1 MAIPGYP
8 VTVHINIYL
17 PTSGL
22 NSEYVSELSKLE
34 TTLDEIDEDYDN
46 PIVMIRGDANA
57 SIPVRISNS
66 RDKLFQYFC
75 ERMGLQSISTGHK
88 TYHHFMGNGAS
99 DSSIDVIL
107 HRNSSLKISEKVKTI
122 LCSKTDSRVDSK
134 HDIIVTELS
143 LPYTDLPPA
152 KPVETP
158 PSITNTKHRI
168 IWSEEGILKYREL
181 LSNTLLNLHD
191 NWKNPPSPISFSV
204 LLQCTNEAITS
215 AAKLTN
221 KVVDLSKEK
230 PPPKVYIPP
239 EVTSAAKAK
248 KDAHLELQKVTSDPS
263 STHSEQVLAKT
274 KFSDAR
280 RGHRRVWRRHQA
292 AEEQERDRKLS
303 SICSKNPTEAFKLL
317 KSVRATSSSKIS
329 EIKAGDKTYTGNDVA
344 TGFYDNIKKLK
355 TELDPATENCSSCE
369 SFKFDY
375 KLIREICHIG
385 DKIPSLNLID
395 AEKLLH
401 SLKPSVCDHWNVSAA
416 HYINGGPIA
425 LKHYQ
430 LLINTALEDIENTT
444 CDEFNTAHA
453 CILYKGHQKDK
464 TLASSYRTIS
474 TCPFVAKSCDTYIR
488 SLSVEDWHNARADVQ
503 FLGPGMS
510 HEMGALLLSEV
521 IQHSININNKPVYAL
536 FLDARSAF
544 DRTIREILVRKL
556 FLLGTTGDRLL
567 YFDNRLNHR
576 KTFCEWDY
584 QILGPIHDRQGVEQ
598 GGVPSGDLYTVYNNE
613 QLDTA
618 QESGLGVPLHDLDVG
633 SVGQADDCA
642 LLSDNLSSLQNLLT
656 LTIDYCKKYHVMLAP
671 EKTKLLAFSAPR
683 HKTQVQFAKLTS
695 QLKIGDTEIK
705 FSETAEHV
713 GIVRSSSG
721 NLPHI
726 LDRVSAHRKSLFA
739 VLPSGLARRHNANQ
753 AASLSVQ
760 NTFSLPVLLSGLAS
774 LTLNATEVDVLDK
787 HFKDTLRTLMK
798 LPDKTPDPV
807 IYFLAGTAPI
817 KAHIHRRQLCLF
829 GMISRLPNNILC
841 KTASTILASDPDSS
855 KSWFVGIRH
864 LCNMYS
870 LPSPLQLLQSPP
882 TKMAFKRLIKS
893 RILDYW
899 ETSLRMLSSPKT
911 SLLYFKPSFMSLS
924 APHPIFTTCSTNS
937 FETNKSTCQAAIL
950 SGRFKTDYLSRHWI
964 KDNPDGFCVLC
975 PGLSIHGTLDHF
987 LLSCSTLIPTRVNIL
1002 NYWNKFSSEDD
1013 KLRNLLVMKLRS
1025 PIQIFLQFLIDP
1037 SADPHVIRGVQCEAL
1052 KIDEIFRLTR
1062 SWCYA
1067 LHRKKLQMTGKFRTM

>member
-1 MAIPGYP
+1 M
-8 VTVHINIYL
+8 
-17 PTSGL
+17 
-22 NSEYVSELSKLE
+22 
-34 TTLDEIDEDYDN
+34 
-46 PIVMIRGDANA
+46 
-57 SIPVRISNS
+57 
-66 RDKLFQYFC
+66 
-75 ERMGLQSISTGHK
+75 
-88 TYHHFMGNGAS
+88 
-99 DSSIDVIL
+99 
-107 HRNSSLKISEKVKTI
+107 
-122 LCSKTDSRVDSK
+122 
-134 HDIIVTELS
+134 
-143 LPYTDLPPA
+143 
-152 KPVETP
+152 
-158 PSITNTKHRI
+158 
-168 IWSEEGILKYREL
+168 
-181 LSNTLLNLHD
+181 
-191 NWKNPPSPISFSV
+191 
-204 LLQCTNEAITS
+204 
-215 AAKLTN
+215 
-221 KVVDLSKEK
+221 
-230 PPPKVYIPP
+230 
-239 EVTSAAKAK
+239 
-248 KDAHLELQKVTSDPS
+248 
-263 STHSEQVLAKT
+263 
-274 KFSDAR
+274 
-280 RGHRRVWRRHQA
+280 
-292 AEEQERDRKLS
+292 
-303 SICSKNPTEAFKLL
+303 
-317 KSVRATSSSKIS
+317 
-329 EIKAGDKTYTGNDVA
+329 
-344 TGFYDNIKKLK
+344 
-355 TELDPATENCSSCE
+355 
-369 SFKFDY
+369 
-375 KLIREICHIG
+375 
-385 DKIPSLNLID
+385 
-395 AEKLLH
+395 LLH

-503 FLGPGMS
+503 FLGPGMR

-864 LCNMYS
+864 LCNIYS

-882 TKMAFKRLIKS
+882 FI
-893 RILDYW
+893 
-899 ETSLRMLSSPKT
+899 
-911 SLLYFKPSFMSLS
+911 
-924 APHPIFTTCSTNS
+924 
-937 FETNKSTCQAAIL
+937 
-950 SGRFKTDYLSRHWI
+950 
-964 KDNPDGFCVLC
+964 
-975 PGLSIHGTLDHF
+975 
-987 LLSCSTLIPTRVNIL
+987 
-1002 NYWNKFSSEDD
+1002 
-1013 KLRNLLVMKLRS
+1013 
-1025 PIQIFLQFLIDP
+1025 
-1037 SADPHVIRGVQCEAL
+1037 
-1052 KIDEIFRLTR
+1052 
-1062 SWCYA
+1062 
-1067 LHRKKLQMTGKFRTM
+1067 

>member
-1 MAIPGYP
+1 
-8 VTVHINIYL
+8 
-17 PTSGL
+17 
-22 NSEYVSELSKLE
+22 
-34 TTLDEIDEDYDN
+34 
-46 PIVMIRGDANA
+46 
-57 SIPVRISNS
+57 
-66 RDKLFQYFC
+66 
-75 ERMGLQSISTGHK
+75 
-88 TYHHFMGNGAS
+88 MGNGAS

-107 HRNSSLKISEKVKTI
+107 HRNSALKFSEKVKTI

-134 HDIIVTELS
+134 HDIIVTELT
-143 LPYTDLPPA
+143 LPFTDLPPA
-152 KPVETP
+152 KPIESP
-158 PSITNTKHRI
+158 PSIANTKHRI
-168 IWSEEGILKYREL
+168 LWSEEGILKYREL
-181 LSNTLLNLHD
+181 LSNTLLSLQD
-191 NWKNPPSPISFSV
+191 NWKNPPSPVSFSV

-230 PPPKVYIPP
+230 PPPKVYVPLD
-239 EVTSAAKAK
+239 VTAASKAK

-263 STHSEQVLAKT
+263 STHSEQVLAKS

-292 AEEQERDRKLS
+292 AEEHERDRKLS
-303 SICSKNPTEAFKLL
+303 SICSKNPAEAFKLL

-329 EIKAGDKTYTGNDVA
+329 EIKAGDKIYSGNHVA

-355 TELDPATENCSSCE
+355 TELDPEIENCSSCE
-369 SFKFDY
+369 SFQFDY

-385 DKIPSLNLID
+385 DKIPPLNLIS
-395 AEKLLH
+395 AEELLH

-430 LLINTALEDIENTT
+430 LLINSALEDIENTT

-464 TLASSYRTIS
+464 SLATSYRTIS
-474 TCPFVAKSCDTYIR
+474 TCPFIAKSCDTYIR

-556 FLLGTTGDRLL
+556 FLLGTTGDKLL
-567 YFDNRLNHR
+567 YFDNRLKHR

-618 QESGLGVPLHDLDVG
+618 QESGLGVPLHDVHVG

-642 LLSDNLSSLQNLLT
+642 LLADNLSSLQNLLT

-695 QLKIGDTEIK
+695 NMKIGDTEIK

-739 VLPSGLARRHNANQ
+739 VLPSGLAKRHNANQ

-774 LTLNATEVDVLDK
+774 LTLNATDVDVLDK
-787 HFKDTLRTLMK
+787 HFKETLRKLMK
-798 LPDKTPDPV
+798 LPEKTPDPV

-829 GMISRLPNNILC
+829 GMISRLPDNILC
-841 KTASTILASDPDSS
+841 KAASTILASDPDSS

-864 LCNMYS
+864 LCNLYS
-870 LPSPLQLLQSPP
+870 LPSPLHLLKSPP
-882 TKMAFKRLIKS
+882 SKMSFKRLIKS

-899 ETSLRMLSSPKT
+899 ETSLRRLSSPKT
-911 SLLYFKPSFMSLS
+911 SLSFFKPSFMSLS

-937 FETNKSTCQAAIL
+937 FETNKSVCQVAIL
-950 SGRFKTDYLSRHWI
+950 SGRYKTDYLSRHWV

-975 PGLSIHGTLDHF
+975 PGLSIHDTLDHF
-987 LLSCSTLIPTRVNIL
+987 LLSCSTLIPTRLNIL
-1002 NYWNKFSSEDD
+1002 NLWDTFSSEDEELR
-1013 KLRNLLVMKLRS
+1013 KLLLIKLRS
-1025 PIQIFLQFLIDP
+1025 PICSFLQFLIDP
-1037 SADPHVIRGVQCEAL
+1037 SVDPHVIRGVQLETI
-1052 KIDEIFRLTR
+1052 KIDEVFRLTR

-1067 LHRKKLQMTGKFRTM
+1067 LHRKKQQITGKFRTM